1 MSYDYEVGY
10 GKPPKEHRF
19 GKKVSGNPNGR
30 PRKTKDIDT
39 LIDRELD
46 QVITMKEGGR
56 EIRLRKREAMV
67 KRLVNSAL
75 NGNPRAIEYLV
86 KYAKE
91 HGAADP
97 FVITSEDTAAFEAA
111 LKRNRSS
118 VWGPIK

>member
-1 MSYDYEVGY
+1 MSDEYDVGY
-10 GKPPKEHRF
+10 GKPPKEHQF

-46 QVITMKEGGR
+46 QVITMKEGGQQ
-56 EIRLRKREAMV
+56 IRLRKREAIV
-67 KRLVNSAL
+67 KRLVNGAL

-97 FVITSEDTAAFEAA
+97 FVITPEDAAAFDAA
-111 LKRNRSS
+111 MKRNRPS
-118 VWGPIK
+118 VWGPSK